1 MALKQSYYW
10 AYAIHQG
17 KLVILGA
24 FQTREQAY
32 QTAYTRLP
40 SDFQIIELTTKNQNT
55 VTRIIKFQIL
65 QQTNNLDFSLQRAR
79 HNG

>member
-1 MALKQSYYW
+1 MVLKQSYYW

-40 SDFQIIELTTKNQNT
+40 SDFQIIELTTKNQAKAT
-55 VTRIIKFQIL
+55 QIIKFQL
-65 QQTNNLDFSLQRAR
+65 LNTTGDLDFSMQKSKHQL
-79 HNG
+79 